1 MYLKSI
7 VVNGFK
13 SFAEKVNIDL
23 SNKVNVVVGPNG
35 SGKSNVVDA
44 ISWVLGTQSPGT
56 LRTNKM
62 EDVIFAGTEK
72 LAEKGFA
79 EVYLN
84 FVVDPEKFNGS
95 EEISIGR
102 KLFRDGASEYFMNGL
117 NCRLLDIQ
125 EFLSDL
131 GIGKQQHTII
141 SQGQIAEILNSKPED
156 HRVTIEEAAGILPF
170 KLKKD
175 KALRRIESGDKEIKR
190 AKDVLR
196 EINKQLKPLKIQ
208 AEQAQA
214 HETLSKSLLENKTN
228 INILKYKIFNEKE
241 VGISNELQT
250 TIEHLE
256 EVNKSTDEAKSLKTN
271 LTSELGQGVSVSSLF
286 KDYSNKLSTKSEQVK
301 SVAQIATERLDNL
314 ERESIREEKRLIE
327 LQNKVLTNTLTIN
340 DLSNKLIS
348 KKDNLTNLNQN
359 LEYLNA
365 QLNENNKNQ
374 SASLEVNEAILEKDL
389 DYLKGIISKLEV
401 NITDS
406 EHEYQKW
413 DKDKIVS
420 SELLDSHSSLISK
433 KIILKS
439 SFSKVRKNINSIFDR
454 ELEVTRNNLD
464 KIKLEYKNNVDILNS
479 KVEQQESISNN
490 SSYKDELKIQEV
502 SLRQKLKQLEDEITS
517 ISNQLV
523 SAAEQIKFLT
533 NENSDLQLT
542 IDEIHYAPD
551 HNYKTDL
558 ENIIDKST
566 TLISILNKS
575 SESMLLQ
582 ANVYE
587 QKHGNKNIKITEL
600 DNQIEN
606 LNKNYLS
613 LNEQKGNLSIKK
625 AEYSSEKAHYYST
638 LINMYGVET
647 EVIDSFITSQHSQNE
662 IENEIRTIEQKLE
675 NIGVVNYLAK
685 TDYEQ
690 LDTRQQEIS
699 NSIEDLTSSKK
710 ELLVHIKEIEDE
722 IEFRIDSSFNSISL
736 HFTEIFEQ
744 LFPGGKGS
752 LELTNKENLLET
764 GIEIN
769 VQPKGKKVK
778 KLSLLSGGERSLAAI
793 AFLFAIFKSFPS
805 PFYILDEVEAALD
818 DANLHRMIN
827 LLNYVKD
834 DAQFIIVTH
843 QQQTMHAGDI
853 LYGVT
858 MEPGSGSRI
867 FIKTKSE
874 FESLIANEVNKDE
887 WKWYKTSKT
896 CRRNC

>member
-1 MYLKSI
+1 M
-7 VVNGFK
+7 NGFK

-406 EHEYQKW
+406 EYEYQKW

-887 WKWYKTSKT
+887 
-896 CRRNC
+896 

>member
-214 HETLSKSLLENKTN
+214 HETLSGSLLENKTN

-241 VGISNELQT
+241 TGISNELKT
-250 TIEHLE
+250 TIEQLE

-359 LEYLNA
+359 LEYLNV

-389 DYLKGIISKLEV
+389 DYLKGIISKLEL

-406 EHEYQKW
+406 ENEFQKW
-413 DKDKIVS
+413 DKDKILS

-433 KIILKS
+433 KIILKG
-439 SFSKVRKNINSIFDR
+439 SFSKVRKNITSIFDR
-454 ELEVTRNNLD
+454 ELEVTKKNLE

-479 KVEQQESISNN
+479 KVEQQNSISNN

-551 HNYKTDL
+551 HNYKTEL

-575 SESMLLQ
+575 AESMLLQ

-600 DNQIEN
+600 DSQIEN

-647 EVIDSFITSQHSQNE
+647 EVIDSFIPSQHSQNE
-662 IENEIRTIEQKLE
+662 IEYEIRTIEQKLE

-690 LDTRQQEIS
+690 LDTRHQEIT

-722 IEFRIDSSFNSISL
+722 IEFRIDSSFNSISI

-887 WKWYKTSKT
+887 
-896 CRRNC
+896 

>member
-44 ISWVLGTQSPGT
+44 ISWVLGTQSPGA

-72 LAEKGFA
+72 LSEKGFA

-84 FVVDPEKFNGS
+84 FVVNPEKFNGS

-102 KLFRDGASEYFMNGL
+102 KLYRDGASEYFMNGL

-175 KALRRIESGDKEIKR
+175 KALRRIESGEKEIKR

-214 HETLSKSLLENKTN
+214 HESLNASLLE
-228 INILKYKIFNEKE
+228 
-241 VGISNELQT
+241 S
-250 TIEHLE
+250 
-256 EVNKSTDEAKSLKTN
+256 KTN
-271 LTSELGQGVSVSSLF
+271 LNLLKYTNFNAKENDSIYELTIISEKLDNISKSNNEAKTLKSNLTKELGQGVSVSSLF
-286 KDYSNKLSTKSEQVK
+286 KDHSNKLSTKSEKIK

-314 ERESIREEKRLIE
+314 NRETIREEKRLTD

-340 DLSNKLIS
+340 DLSNKLIL
-348 KKDNLTNLNQN
+348 KKNTLTNLNKS
-359 LEYLNA
+359 LEHLNK
-365 QLNENNKNQ
+365 QINENNKNQ

-389 DYLKGIISKLEV
+389 DYLKGIINKLETSLLTSEGDLNKWENDRNSTQEAV
-401 NITDS
+401 DS
-406 EHEYQKW
+406 FSK
-413 DKDKIVS
+413 
-420 SELLDSHSSLISK
+420 LISK
-433 KIILKS
+433 KILLKN
-439 SFSKVRKNINSIFDR
+439 SFSKVRKNINLIVNR
-454 ELEVTRNNLD
+454 ELDVTKENLNIL
-464 KIKLEYKNNVDILNS
+464 KSEYKSNVDILNS
-479 KVEQQESISNN
+479 KIEQQNIISNN
-490 SSYKDELKIQEV
+490 SSYKEELKNQEIILRKNLN
-502 SLRQKLKQLEDEITS
+502 SLEEEITS
-517 ISNQLV
+517 RSNQLV

-533 NENSDLQLT
+533 NENSELQIT
-542 IDEIHYAPD
+542 IDEIHYAPNND
-551 HNYKTDL
+551 YKSEL
-558 ENIIDKST
+558 ETIISKST
-566 TLISILNKS
+566 ALIKVLNQS
-575 SESMLLQ
+575 AQSMLLQ
-582 ANVYE
+582 ADVYE
-587 QKHGNKNIKITEL
+587 QKHGNKNSRIIQL
-600 DNQIEN
+600 DNEIEQFN
-606 LNKNYLS
+606 NSYLL
-613 LNEQKGNLSIKK
+613 LNEQKGNISIKN
-625 AEYSSEKAHYYST
+625 AEYSSEKAHYYSS
-638 LINMYGVET
+638 LKNMYGVESND
-647 EVIDSFITSQHSQNE
+647 IDSFNSDLYSQE
-662 IENEIRTIEQKLE
+662 ELENEIKIIEKKLE
-675 NIGVVNYLAK
+675 DIGVVNYLAK
-685 TDYEQ
+685 TDFDQ
-690 LDTRQQEIS
+690 LNTRHQDIS
-699 NSIEDLTSSKK
+699 VSIEDLTTSKK
-710 ELLVHIKEIEDE
+710 ELLTHIKEIEDE
-722 IEFRIDSSFNSISL
+722 IEFRIDSSFNSISV
-736 HFTEIFEQ
+736 HFGEIFEQ

-752 LELTNKENLLET
+752 LDLTNKENLLET

-827 LLNYVKD
+827 LLNYVRD

-843 QQQTMHAGDI
+843 QQQTMHAGDV

-874 FESLIANEVNKDE
+874 FENLISNEGKNNE
-887 WKWYKTSKT
+887 
-896 CRRNC
+896 

>member
-13 SFAEKVNIDL
+13 SFAERVNIDL

-44 ISWVLGTQSPGT
+44 ISWVLGTQSPGA

-72 LAEKGFA
+72 LSEKGFA

-84 FVVDPEKFNGS
+84 FVVDADKFNGS

-102 KLFRDGASEYFMNGL
+102 KLYRDGASEYFMNGL

-156 HRVTIEEAAGILPF
+156 HRITIEEAAGILPF

-214 HETLSKSLLENKTN
+214 HESLNVSLLEHKTN
-228 INILKYKIFNEKE
+228 LNMLKYTIFDIKEKD
-241 VGISNELQT
+241 ISIQLDEIT
-250 TIEHLE
+250 
-256 EVNKSTDEAKSLKTN
+256 NKLKNVVSATEAAKKLKSN
-271 LTSELGQGVSVSSLF
+271 LTSELGQGVSISSLF

-314 ERESIREEKRLIE
+314 ERESIREEQRLSD
-327 LQNKVLTNTLTIN
+327 LQNKVLANTLTIN
-340 DLSNKLIS
+340 DLSNKLITR
-348 KKDNLTNLNQN
+348 KDTLTDLNQN
-359 LEYLNA
+359 LESLNK
-365 QLNENNKNQ
+365 QINENNKNQ

-389 DYLKGIISKLEV
+389 DYLKDIVSKLEV
-401 NITDS
+401 NLSAS
-406 EHEYQKW
+406 EETFNKW
-413 DKDKIVS
+413 QQDKESTKS
-420 SELLDSHSSLISK
+420 LLEKHNSLISNK
-433 KIILKS
+433 FTLKS
-439 SFSKVRKNINSIFDR
+439 SFSKVRKNINSIIDR
-454 ELEVTRNNLD
+454 EVDTTKINLD
-464 KIKLEYKNNVDILNS
+464 VLKLEYNKKLDILNS
-479 KVEQQESISNN
+479 KIDQQNIISNN
-490 SSYKDELKIQEV
+490 TSYKEELKNQEV
-502 SLRQKLKQLEDEITS
+502 SLRAKLKSLEDDITS
-517 ISNQLV
+517 RSNQLV

-551 HNYKTDL
+551 TDYKNEL
-558 ENIIDKST
+558 ENIIAEST
-566 TLISILNKS
+566 KLIQILNTS
-575 SESMLLQ
+575 SESMLSQ
-582 ANVYE
+582 ADLYE
-587 QKHGNKNIKITEL
+587 QKHGNKNSKISEL
-600 DNQIEN
+600 DNEIES
-606 LNKNYLS
+606 LNKTYIS
-613 LNEQKGNLSIKK
+613 LNDEKSNLSIQK
-625 AEYSSEKAHYYST
+625 AEYSSEKAHHYST
-638 LINMYGVET
+638 LVNMYGIEMRQIQGFDP
-647 EVIDSFITSQHSQNE
+647 ELHNQNE
-662 IENEIRTIEQKLE
+662 MENDIRSIEEQIEK
-675 NIGVVNYLAK
+675 IGVVNYLAK

-690 LDTRQQEIS
+690 LDARHQEIS
-699 NSIEDLTSSKK
+699 ASIEDLTSSKK
-710 ELLVHIKEIEDE
+710 ELLLHIKEIEDE
-722 IEFRIDSSFNSISL
+722 IEFRIDSSFNSISV
-736 HFTEIFEQ
+736 HFAEIFEQ

-874 FESLIANEVNKDE
+874 FENLIANESNIDE
-887 WKWYKTSKT
+887 
-896 CRRNC
+896 

>member
-13 SFAEKVNIDL
+13 SFAERVNIDL

-44 ISWVLGTQSPGT
+44 ISWVLGTQSPGA

-72 LAEKGFA
+72 LSEKGFA

-84 FVVDPEKFNGS
+84 FVVDADKFNGS

-102 KLFRDGASEYFMNGL
+102 KLYRDGASEYFMNGL

-156 HRVTIEEAAGILPF
+156 HRITIEEAAGILPF

-214 HETLSKSLLENKTN
+214 HESLNVSLLQHKTN
-228 INILKYKIFNEKE
+228 LNMLKYTIFNNKEKDLSIQLNE
-241 VGISNELQT
+241 VT
-250 TIEHLE
+250 
-256 EVNKSTDEAKSLKTN
+256 NKLKNVVSATEDAKKLKTN
-271 LTSELGQGVSVSSLF
+271 LTSELGQGVSISSLF

-314 ERESIREEKRLIE
+314 ERESIREEKRLSD
-327 LQNKVLTNTLTIN
+327 LQNKVLANTLTIN
-340 DLSNKLIS
+340 DLSNKLITR
-348 KKDNLTNLNQN
+348 KNTLTDLNQN
-359 LEYLNA
+359 LESLNK
-365 QLNENNKNQ
+365 QINENNKNQ

-389 DYLKGIISKLEV
+389 DYLKDIVSKLED
-401 NITDS
+401 NLSAS
-406 EHEYQKW
+406 EETFNKW
-413 DKDKIVS
+413 QQDKESTKS
-420 SELLDSHSSLISK
+420 LLEKHNSLISNK
-433 KIILKS
+433 FTLKS
-439 SFSKVRKNINSIFDR
+439 SFSKVRKNINTIIDR
-454 ELEVTRNNLD
+454 EVDTTKDNLD
-464 KIKLEYKNNVDILNS
+464 VLKLEYNKKLDILNS
-479 KVEQQESISNN
+479 KIDQQNIISNN
-490 SSYKDELKIQEV
+490 TSYKEELKNQEV
-502 SLRQKLKQLEDEITS
+502 SLRAKLKSLEDEITS
-517 ISNQLV
+517 RSNQLV

-551 HNYKTDL
+551 TDYKNEL
-558 ENIIDKST
+558 ETIIDEST
-566 TLISILNKS
+566 KLIQILNTS
-575 SESMLLQ
+575 SESMLSQ
-582 ANVYE
+582 ADLYE
-587 QKHGNKNIKITEL
+587 QKHGNKNSKISEL
-600 DNQIEN
+600 DDEIES
-606 LNKNYLS
+606 LNKTYIS
-613 LNEQKGNLSIKK
+613 LNDEKSNLSINK
-625 AEYSSEKAHYYST
+625 AEYSSEKAHHYST
-638 LINMYGVET
+638 LINMYGLEMT
-647 EVIDSFITSQHSQNE
+647 QIESFEPELHNQNE
-662 IENEIRTIEQKLE
+662 MENEIRSIEEQIEK
-675 NIGVVNYLAK
+675 IGVVNYLAK

-690 LDTRQQEIS
+690 LDARHNEIS
-699 NSIEDLTSSKK
+699 VSIEDLTSSKK
-710 ELLVHIKEIEDE
+710 ELLLHIKEIEDE
-722 IEFRIDSSFNSISL
+722 IEFRIDSSFNSISV
-736 HFTEIFEQ
+736 HFAEIFEQ

-874 FESLIANEVNKDE
+874 FENLIANESNRDE
-887 WKWYKTSKT
+887 
-896 CRRNC
+896 

>member
-241 VGISNELQT
+241 AGISNELQT

-286 KDYSNKLSTKSEQVK
+286 K
-301 SVAQIATERLDNL
+301 
-314 ERESIREEKRLIE
+314 
-327 LQNKVLTNTLTIN
+327 
-340 DLSNKLIS
+340 
-348 KKDNLTNLNQN
+348 
-359 LEYLNA
+359 
-365 QLNENNKNQ
+365 
-374 SASLEVNEAILEKDL
+374 
-389 DYLKGIISKLEV
+389 
-401 NITDS
+401 
-406 EHEYQKW
+406 
-413 DKDKIVS
+413 
-420 SELLDSHSSLISK
+420 
-433 KIILKS
+433 
-439 SFSKVRKNINSIFDR
+439 
-454 ELEVTRNNLD
+454 
-464 KIKLEYKNNVDILNS
+464 
-479 KVEQQESISNN
+479 
-490 SSYKDELKIQEV
+490 
-502 SLRQKLKQLEDEITS
+502 
-517 ISNQLV
+517 
-523 SAAEQIKFLT
+523 
-533 NENSDLQLT
+533 
-542 IDEIHYAPD
+542 
-551 HNYKTDL
+551 
-558 ENIIDKST
+558 
-566 TLISILNKS
+566 
-575 SESMLLQ
+575 
-582 ANVYE
+582 
-587 QKHGNKNIKITEL
+587 
-600 DNQIEN
+600 
-606 LNKNYLS
+606 
-613 LNEQKGNLSIKK
+613 
-625 AEYSSEKAHYYST
+625 
-638 LINMYGVET
+638 
-647 EVIDSFITSQHSQNE
+647 
-662 IENEIRTIEQKLE
+662 
-675 NIGVVNYLAK
+675 
-685 TDYEQ
+685 
-690 LDTRQQEIS
+690 
-699 NSIEDLTSSKK
+699 
-710 ELLVHIKEIEDE
+710 
-722 IEFRIDSSFNSISL
+722 
-736 HFTEIFEQ
+736 
-744 LFPGGKGS
+744 
-752 LELTNKENLLET
+752 
-764 GIEIN
+764 
-769 VQPKGKKVK
+769 
-778 KLSLLSGGERSLAAI
+778 
-793 AFLFAIFKSFPS
+793 
-805 PFYILDEVEAALD
+805 
-818 DANLHRMIN
+818 
-827 LLNYVKD
+827 
-834 DAQFIIVTH
+834 
-843 QQQTMHAGDI
+843 
-853 LYGVT
+853 
-858 MEPGSGSRI
+858 
-867 FIKTKSE
+867 
-874 FESLIANEVNKDE
+874 
-887 WKWYKTSKT
+887 
-896 CRRNC
+896 

>member
-1 MYLKSI
+1 
-7 VVNGFK
+7 
-13 SFAEKVNIDL
+13 

-228 INILKYKIFNEKE
+228 INILKYKIFKEKE
-241 VGISNELQT
+241 TGISSELQT
-250 TIEHLE
+250 TIKDLE

-314 ERESIREEKRLIE
+314 ERESIRQEKRLSD

-359 LEYLNA
+359 LEYLNV

-389 DYLKGIISKLEV
+389 DYLKRIISKLEV
-401 NITDS
+401 NITDR
-406 EHEYQKW
+406 ENEYQKW

-439 SFSKVRKNINSIFDR
+439 SFSKVRKNISSIFDR

-490 SSYKDELKIQEV
+490 SSYKDELKNQEV
-502 SLRQKLKQLEDEITS
+502 SLRQNLKQLEDEITS

-523 SAAEQIKFLT
+523 SAAEKIKFLT

-551 HNYKTDL
+551 HNYKTEL

-582 ANVYE
+582 ANDYE

-606 LNKNYLS
+606 LNKKYLS

-647 EVIDSFITSQHSQNE
+647 EVIDSFISSQYSQNE

-690 LDTRQQEIS
+690 LDTRHQEIS

-887 WKWYKTSKT
+887 
-896 CRRNC
+896 

>member
-1 MYLKSI
+1 
-7 VVNGFK
+7 VNGFK

-406 EHEYQKW
+406 EYEYQKW

-542 IDEIHYAPD
+542 IDEIHYAPN

-887 WKWYKTSKT
+887 
-896 CRRNC
+896 

>member
-13 SFAEKVNIDL
+13 SFAERVNIDL

-44 ISWVLGTQSPGT
+44 ISWVLGTQSPGA

-72 LAEKGFA
+72 LSEKGFA

-84 FVVDPEKFNGS
+84 FVVDADKFNGS

-102 KLFRDGASEYFMNGL
+102 KLYRDGASEYFMNGL

-156 HRVTIEEAAGILPF
+156 HRITIEEAAGILPF

-214 HETLSKSLLENKTN
+214 HESLNVSLLEHKTN
-228 INILKYKIFNEKE
+228 LNMLKYTIFDNKEKD
-241 VGISNELQT
+241 ISIQLDEIT
-250 TIEHLE
+250 
-256 EVNKSTDEAKSLKTN
+256 NKLKNVVSATEAAKKLKSN
-271 LTSELGQGVSVSSLF
+271 LTSELGQGVSISSLF

-314 ERESIREEKRLIE
+314 ERESIREEQRLSD
-327 LQNKVLTNTLTIN
+327 LQNKVLANTLTIN
-340 DLSNKLIS
+340 DLSNKLITR
-348 KKDNLTNLNQN
+348 KDTLTDLNQN
-359 LEYLNA
+359 LESLNK
-365 QLNENNKNQ
+365 QINENNKNQ

-389 DYLKGIISKLEV
+389 DYLKDIVSKLEV
-401 NITDS
+401 NLSAS
-406 EHEYQKW
+406 EETFNKW
-413 DKDKIVS
+413 QQDKESTKS
-420 SELLDSHSSLISK
+420 LLEKHNSLISNK
-433 KIILKS
+433 FTLKS
-439 SFSKVRKNINSIFDR
+439 SFSKVRKNINSIIDR
-454 ELEVTRNNLD
+454 EVDTTKINLD
-464 KIKLEYKNNVDILNS
+464 VLKLEYNKKLDILNS
-479 KVEQQESISNN
+479 KIDQQNIISNN
-490 SSYKDELKIQEV
+490 TSYKEELKNQEV
-502 SLRQKLKQLEDEITS
+502 SLRAKLKSLEDDITS
-517 ISNQLV
+517 RSNQLV

-551 HNYKTDL
+551 TDYKNEL
-558 ENIIDKST
+558 ENIIAEST
-566 TLISILNKS
+566 KLIQILNTS
-575 SESMLLQ
+575 SESMLSQ
-582 ANVYE
+582 ADLYE
-587 QKHGNKNIKITEL
+587 QKHGNKNSKISEL
-600 DNQIEN
+600 DDEIES
-606 LNKNYLS
+606 LNKTYIS
-613 LNEQKGNLSIKK
+613 LNDEKSNLSIQK
-625 AEYSSEKAHYYST
+625 AEYSSEKAHHYST
-638 LINMYGVET
+638 LVNMYGIEMRQIQGFDP
-647 EVIDSFITSQHSQNE
+647 ELHNQNE
-662 IENEIRTIEQKLE
+662 MENDIRSIEEQIEK
-675 NIGVVNYLAK
+675 IGVVNYLAK

-690 LDTRQQEIS
+690 LDARHQEIS
-699 NSIEDLTSSKK
+699 ASIEDLTSSKK
-710 ELLVHIKEIEDE
+710 ELLLHIKEIEDE
-722 IEFRIDSSFNSISL
+722 IEFRIDSSFNSISV
-736 HFTEIFEQ
+736 HFGEIFEQ

-874 FESLIANEVNKDE
+874 FENLIANESNIDE
-887 WKWYKTSKT
+887 
-896 CRRNC
+896 

>member
-13 SFAEKVNIDL
+13 SFAERVNIDL

-44 ISWVLGTQSPGT
+44 ISWVLGTQSPGA

-72 LAEKGFA
+72 LSEKGFA

-84 FVVDPEKFNGS
+84 FVVDADKFNGS

-102 KLFRDGASEYFMNGL
+102 KLYRDGASEYFMNGL

-156 HRVTIEEAAGILPF
+156 HRITIEEAAGILPF

-214 HETLSKSLLENKTN
+214 HESLNVSLLEHKTN
-228 INILKYKIFNEKE
+228 LNMLKYTIFNNKEKDLSIQLNE
-241 VGISNELQT
+241 VT
-250 TIEHLE
+250 
-256 EVNKSTDEAKSLKTN
+256 NKLKNVVSATEDAKKLKTN
-271 LTSELGQGVSVSSLF
+271 LTSELGQGVSISSLF

-314 ERESIREEKRLIE
+314 ERESIREEKRLSD
-327 LQNKVLTNTLTIN
+327 LQNKVLANTLTIN
-340 DLSNKLIS
+340 DLSNKLITR
-348 KKDNLTNLNQN
+348 KNTLTELNQN
-359 LEYLNA
+359 LESLNK
-365 QLNENNKNQ
+365 QINENNKNQ

-389 DYLKGIISKLEV
+389 DYLKDIVSKLEV
-401 NITDS
+401 NLSAS
-406 EHEYQKW
+406 EETFNKW
-413 DKDKIVS
+413 QQDKESTKS
-420 SELLDSHSSLISK
+420 LLEKHNSLISNK
-433 KIILKS
+433 FTLKS
-439 SFSKVRKNINSIFDR
+439 SFSKVRKNINSIIDR
-454 ELEVTRNNLD
+454 EVDTTKINLD
-464 KIKLEYKNNVDILNS
+464 VLKLEYNKKLDILNS
-479 KVEQQESISNN
+479 KIDQQNIISNN
-490 SSYKDELKIQEV
+490 TSYKEELKNQEV
-502 SLRQKLKQLEDEITS
+502 SLRAKLKSLEDDITS
-517 ISNQLV
+517 RSNQLV

-551 HNYKTDL
+551 TDYKNEL
-558 ENIIDKST
+558 ENIIAEST
-566 TLISILNKS
+566 KLIQILNTS
-575 SESMLLQ
+575 SESMLSQ
-582 ANVYE
+582 ADLYE
-587 QKHGNKNIKITEL
+587 QKHGNKNSKISEL
-600 DNQIEN
+600 DDEIES
-606 LNKNYLS
+606 LNKTYIS
-613 LNEQKGNLSIKK
+613 LNDEKSNLSIQK
-625 AEYSSEKAHYYST
+625 AEYSSEKAHHYST
-638 LINMYGVET
+638 LVNMYGIEMRQIQGFDP
-647 EVIDSFITSQHSQNE
+647 ELHNQNE
-662 IENEIRTIEQKLE
+662 MENDIRSIEEQIEK
-675 NIGVVNYLAK
+675 IGVVNYLAK

-690 LDTRQQEIS
+690 LDARHQEIS
-699 NSIEDLTSSKK
+699 ASIEDLTSSKK
-710 ELLVHIKEIEDE
+710 ELLLHIKEIEDE
-722 IEFRIDSSFNSISL
+722 IEFRIDSSFNSISV
-736 HFTEIFEQ
+736 HFAEIFEQ

-874 FESLIANEVNKDE
+874 FENLIANESNIDE
-887 WKWYKTSKT
+887 
-896 CRRNC
+896 

>member
-406 EHEYQKW
+406 ENEFQKW
-413 DKDKIVS
+413 DKDKILS

-887 WKWYKTSKT
+887 
-896 CRRNC
+896 

>member
-13 SFAEKVNIDL
+13 SFAEKVNIEL

-228 INILKYKIFNEKE
+228 INILKYKIFKEKE
-241 VGISNELQT
+241 TGISSELQT
-250 TIEHLE
+250 TIKDLE

-314 ERESIREEKRLIE
+314 ERESIRQEKRLSD

-359 LEYLNA
+359 LEYLNV

-389 DYLKGIISKLEV
+389 DYLKRIISKLEV
-401 NITDS
+401 NITDR
-406 EHEYQKW
+406 ENEYQKW

-439 SFSKVRKNINSIFDR
+439 SFSKVRKNITSIFDR

-464 KIKLEYKNNVDILNS
+464 KIKLEYKNNVHILNS

-490 SSYKDELKIQEV
+490 SSYKDELKNQEV
-502 SLRQKLKQLEDEITS
+502 SLRQNLKQLEDEITS

-551 HNYKTDL
+551 NNYKTEL

-606 LNKNYLS
+606 LNKKYLS

-647 EVIDSFITSQHSQNE
+647 EVIDSFISSQYSQNE
-662 IENEIRTIEQKLE
+662 VENEIRTIEQKLE

-690 LDTRQQEIS
+690 LDTRHQEIS

-887 WKWYKTSKT
+887 
-896 CRRNC
+896 

>member
-13 SFAEKVNIDL
+13 SFAERVNIDL

-44 ISWVLGTQSPGT
+44 ISWVLGTQSPGA

-72 LAEKGFA
+72 LSEKGFA

-84 FVVDPEKFNGS
+84 FVVDADKFNGS

-102 KLFRDGASEYFMNGL
+102 KLYRDGASEYFMNGL

-156 HRVTIEEAAGILPF
+156 HRITIEEAAGILPF

-208 AEQAQA
+208 AEQAQE
-214 HETLSKSLLENKTN
+214 HESLNVSLLEHKTN
-228 INILKYKIFNEKE
+228 LNMLKYTIFDNKEKD
-241 VGISNELQT
+241 ISIQLDEIT
-250 TIEHLE
+250 
-256 EVNKSTDEAKSLKTN
+256 NKLKNVVSATEAAKKLKSN
-271 LTSELGQGVSVSSLF
+271 LTSELGQGVSISSLF

-314 ERESIREEKRLIE
+314 ERESIREEQRLSD
-327 LQNKVLTNTLTIN
+327 LQNKVLANTLTIN
-340 DLSNKLIS
+340 DLSNKLITR
-348 KKDNLTNLNQN
+348 KDTLTDLNQN
-359 LEYLNA
+359 LESLNK
-365 QLNENNKNQ
+365 QINENNKNQ

-389 DYLKGIISKLEV
+389 DYLKDIVSKLEV
-401 NITDS
+401 NLSAS
-406 EHEYQKW
+406 EETFNKW
-413 DKDKIVS
+413 QQDKESTKS
-420 SELLDSHSSLISK
+420 LLEKHNSLISNK
-433 KIILKS
+433 FTLKS
-439 SFSKVRKNINSIFDR
+439 SFSKVRKNINSIIDR
-454 ELEVTRNNLD
+454 EVDTTKINLD
-464 KIKLEYKNNVDILNS
+464 VLKLEYNKKLDILNS
-479 KVEQQESISNN
+479 KIDQQNIISNN
-490 SSYKDELKIQEV
+490 TSYKEELKNQEV
-502 SLRQKLKQLEDEITS
+502 SLRAKLKSLEDDITS
-517 ISNQLV
+517 RSNQLV

-533 NENSDLQLT
+533 NENSDLQIT

-551 HNYKTDL
+551 TDYKNEL
-558 ENIIDKST
+558 ENIIAEST
-566 TLISILNKS
+566 KLIQILNTS
-575 SESMLLQ
+575 SESMLSQ
-582 ANVYE
+582 ADLYE
-587 QKHGNKNIKITEL
+587 QKHGNKNSKISEL
-600 DNQIEN
+600 DDEIES
-606 LNKNYLS
+606 LNKTYIS
-613 LNEQKGNLSIKK
+613 LNDEKSNLSIQK
-625 AEYSSEKAHYYST
+625 AEYSSEKAHHYST
-638 LINMYGVET
+638 LVNMYGIEMRQIQGFDP
-647 EVIDSFITSQHSQNE
+647 ELHNQNE
-662 IENEIRTIEQKLE
+662 MENDIRSIEEQIEK
-675 NIGVVNYLAK
+675 IGVVNYLAK

-690 LDTRQQEIS
+690 LDARHQEIS
-699 NSIEDLTSSKK
+699 ASIEDLTSSKK
-710 ELLVHIKEIEDE
+710 ELLLHIKEIEDE
-722 IEFRIDSSFNSISL
+722 IEFRIDSSFNSISV
-736 HFTEIFEQ
+736 HFAEIFEQ

-874 FESLIANEVNKDE
+874 FENLIANESNIDE
-887 WKWYKTSKT
+887 
-896 CRRNC
+896 

>member
-690 LDTRQQEIS
+690 LDTRHQEIT

-887 WKWYKTSKT
+887 
-896 CRRNC
+896 

>member
-44 ISWVLGTQSPGT
+44 ISWVLGTQSPGA

-72 LAEKGFA
+72 LSEKGFA

-102 KLFRDGASEYFMNGL
+102 KLYRDGASEYFMNGL

-175 KALRRIESGDKEIKR
+175 KALRRIESGEKEIKR

-208 AEQAQA
+208 AEQAQE
-214 HETLSKSLLENKTN
+214 HESLNASLLE
-228 INILKYKIFNEKE
+228 
-241 VGISNELQT
+241 S
-250 TIEHLE
+250 
-256 EVNKSTDEAKSLKTN
+256 KTN
-271 LTSELGQGVSVSSLF
+271 LNLLKYENFNTKENESINKLTTISEKLDDISKSSNEAKALKSNLTKELGQGVSVSSLF
-286 KDYSNKLSTKSEQVK
+286 KDHSNKLTTKSEQIK

-314 ERESIREEKRLIE
+314 NRETIREEKRLTD
-327 LQNKVLTNTLTIN
+327 LQNKVLSNTLTIN
-340 DLSNKLIS
+340 DLSNKLIL
-348 KKDNLTNLNQN
+348 KKNTLTDLNKR
-359 LEYLNA
+359 LDHLNK
-365 QLNENNKNQ
+365 QINENNKNQ

-389 DYLKGIISKLEV
+389 DYLKGIVNKLET
-401 NITDS
+401 NLLTSEGDLNKWENDRNSTQESMDS
-406 EHEYQKW
+406 FSK
-413 DKDKIVS
+413 
-420 SELLDSHSSLISK
+420 LISK
-433 KIILKS
+433 KILLKN
-439 SFSKVRKNINSIFDR
+439 SFSKVRKNINLIVNR
-454 ELEVTRNNLD
+454 EVDVTKENLD
-464 KIKLEYKNNVDILNS
+464 ILKAEYKSNVDILNS
-479 KVEQQESISNN
+479 KIEQQNIISNN
-490 SSYKDELKIQEV
+490 SSYKEELKNQEIILRKNLN
-502 SLRQKLKQLEDEITS
+502 SLEEEITS
-517 ISNQLV
+517 RSNQLV

-533 NENSDLQLT
+533 NENSELQIT
-542 IDEIHYAPD
+542 IDDIHYAPNND
-551 HNYKTDL
+551 YKSEL
-558 ENIIDKST
+558 ESIISKST
-566 TLISILNKS
+566 SLIKVLNKS
-575 SESMLLQ
+575 AHSMLLQ
-582 ANVYE
+582 ADVYE
-587 QKHGNKNIKITEL
+587 QKHGNKNSRIIEL
-600 DNQIEN
+600 DNEIEKY
-606 LNKNYLS
+606 NKSYLL
-613 LNEQKGNLSIKK
+613 LNEEKGNISIKN
-625 AEYSSEKAHYYST
+625 AEYSSEKAHYYSS
-638 LINMYGVET
+638 LKNIYGVENND
-647 EVIDSFITSQHSQNE
+647 IDSFNSDLYSQDE
-662 IENEIRTIEQKLE
+662 LENEIKIIENKLE

-685 TDYEQ
+685 TDFEQ
-690 LDTRQQEIS
+690 LNTRHQDIS
-699 NSIEDLTSSKK
+699 VSIEDLTTSKK
-710 ELLVHIKEIEDE
+710 ELLTHIKEIEDE
-722 IEFRIDSSFNSISL
+722 IEFRIDSSFNSISV
-736 HFTEIFEQ
+736 HFGEIFEQ

-827 LLNYVKD
+827 LLNYVRD

-843 QQQTMHAGDI
+843 QQQTMHAGDV

-874 FESLIANEVNKDE
+874 FENLISNEGKKNE
-887 WKWYKTSKT
+887 
-896 CRRNC
+896 

>member
-156 HRVTIEEAAGILPF
+156 HRITIEEAAGILPF

-406 EHEYQKW
+406 EYEYQKW

-887 WKWYKTSKT
+887 
-896 CRRNC
+896 

>member
-314 ERESIREEKRLIE
+314 ERESIREEKRLTE

-406 EHEYQKW
+406 ENEYQKW

-558 ENIIDKST
+558 EHIIDKST

-887 WKWYKTSKT
+887 
-896 CRRNC
+896 

>member
-314 ERESIREEKRLIE
+314 ERESIREEKRLTE

-406 EHEYQKW
+406 EYEYQKW

-502 SLRQKLKQLEDEITS
+502 SLRQKLKHLEDEITS

-887 WKWYKTSKT
+887 
-896 CRRNC
+896 

>member
-13 SFAEKVNIDL
+13 SFAERVNIDL

-44 ISWVLGTQSPGT
+44 ISWVLGTQSPGA

-72 LAEKGFA
+72 LSEKGFA

-84 FVVDPEKFNGS
+84 FVVDADKFNGS

-102 KLFRDGASEYFMNGL
+102 KLYRDGASEYFMNGL

-156 HRVTIEEAAGILPF
+156 HRITIEEAAGILPF

-214 HETLSKSLLENKTN
+214 HESLNVSLLEHKTN
-228 INILKYKIFNEKE
+228 LNMLKYTIFDNKEKD
-241 VGISNELQT
+241 ISIQLDEIT
-250 TIEHLE
+250 
-256 EVNKSTDEAKSLKTN
+256 NKLKNVVSATEAAKKLKSN
-271 LTSELGQGVSVSSLF
+271 LTSELGQGVSISSLF

-314 ERESIREEKRLIE
+314 ERESIREEQRLSD
-327 LQNKVLTNTLTIN
+327 LQNKVLANTLTIN
-340 DLSNKLIS
+340 DLSNKLITR
-348 KKDNLTNLNQN
+348 KDTLTDLNQN
-359 LEYLNA
+359 LESLNK
-365 QLNENNKNQ
+365 QINENNKNQ

-389 DYLKGIISKLEV
+389 DYLKDIVSKLDV
-401 NITDS
+401 NLSAS
-406 EHEYQKW
+406 EETFNKW
-413 DKDKIVS
+413 QQDKESTKS
-420 SELLDSHSSLISK
+420 LLEKHNSLISNK
-433 KIILKS
+433 FTLKS
-439 SFSKVRKNINSIFDR
+439 SFSKVRKNINSIIDR
-454 ELEVTRNNLD
+454 EVDTTNDNLD
-464 KIKLEYKNNVDILNS
+464 VLKLEYNKKLDILNS
-479 KVEQQESISNN
+479 KIDQQNIISNN
-490 SSYKDELKIQEV
+490 TSYKEELKNQEV
-502 SLRQKLKQLEDEITS
+502 SLRAKLKSLEDDITS
-517 ISNQLV
+517 RSNQFV

-542 IDEIHYAPD
+542 IDEIHYAPNTD
-551 HNYKTDL
+551 YKNEL
-558 ENIIDKST
+558 ENIIAEST
-566 TLISILNKS
+566 KLIQILNTS
-575 SESMLLQ
+575 SESMLSQ
-582 ANVYE
+582 ADLYE
-587 QKHGNKNIKITEL
+587 QKHGNKNSKISEL
-600 DNQIEN
+600 DDEIES
-606 LNKNYLS
+606 LNKTYIS
-613 LNEQKGNLSIKK
+613 LNDEKSNLSIQK
-625 AEYSSEKAHYYST
+625 AEYSSEKAHHYST
-638 LINMYGVET
+638 LVNMYGIEMRQIQGFDP
-647 EVIDSFITSQHSQNE
+647 ELHNQNE
-662 IENEIRTIEQKLE
+662 MENDIRSIEEQIEK
-675 NIGVVNYLAK
+675 IGVVNYLAK

-690 LDTRQQEIS
+690 LDARHQEIS
-699 NSIEDLTSSKK
+699 ASIEDLTSSKK
-710 ELLVHIKEIEDE
+710 ELLLHIKEIEDE
-722 IEFRIDSSFNSISL
+722 IEFRIDSSFNSISV
-736 HFTEIFEQ
+736 HFAEIFEQ

-874 FESLIANEVNKDE
+874 FENLIANESNIDE
-887 WKWYKTSKT
+887 
-896 CRRNC
+896 

>member
-13 SFAEKVNIDL
+13 SFAEKVNIEL

-228 INILKYKIFNEKE
+228 INILKYKIFKEKE
-241 VGISNELQT
+241 TGISSELQT
-250 TIEHLE
+250 TIKDLE

-314 ERESIREEKRLIE
+314 ERESIRQEKRLSD

-359 LEYLNA
+359 LEYLNV

-389 DYLKGIISKLEV
+389 DYLKRIISKLEV
-401 NITDS
+401 NITDR
-406 EHEYQKW
+406 ENEYQKW

-439 SFSKVRKNINSIFDR
+439 SFSKVRKNISSIFDR

-502 SLRQKLKQLEDEITS
+502 SLRQNLKQLEDEITS

-551 HNYKTDL
+551 HNYKTEL

-600 DNQIEN
+600 DTQIEN

-647 EVIDSFITSQHSQNE
+647 EVIDSFISSQYSQNE

-690 LDTRQQEIS
+690 LDTRHQEIS

-887 WKWYKTSKT
+887 
-896 CRRNC
+896 

>member
-13 SFAEKVNIDL
+13 SFAERVNIDL

-44 ISWVLGTQSPGT
+44 ISWVLGTQSPGA

-72 LAEKGFA
+72 LSEKGFA

-84 FVVDPEKFNGS
+84 FVVDADKFNGS

-102 KLFRDGASEYFMNGL
+102 KLYRDGASEYFMNGL

-156 HRVTIEEAAGILPF
+156 HRITIEEAAGILPF

-214 HETLSKSLLENKTN
+214 HESLNVSLLQHKTN
-228 INILKYKIFNEKE
+228 LNMLKYTIFDNKEKDISIQLDE
-241 VGISNELQT
+241 VT
-250 TIEHLE
+250 
-256 EVNKSTDEAKSLKTN
+256 NKLKNVVSATEDAKKLKSN
-271 LTSELGQGVSVSSLF
+271 LTSELGQGVSISSLF

-314 ERESIREEKRLIE
+314 ERESIREEKRLSD
-327 LQNKVLTNTLTIN
+327 LQNKVLANTLTIN
-340 DLSNKLIS
+340 DLSNKLITR
-348 KKDNLTNLNQN
+348 KNILTELNQN
-359 LEYLNA
+359 LESLNK
-365 QLNENNKNQ
+365 QINENNKSQ

-389 DYLKGIISKLEV
+389 DYLKDIVSKLED
-401 NITDS
+401 NLSAS
-406 EHEYQKW
+406 EETFNKW
-413 DKDKIVS
+413 QQDKESTKS
-420 SELLDSHSSLISK
+420 LLEKHNSLISNKFTLK
-433 KIILKS
+433 K
-439 SFSKVRKNINSIFDR
+439 SFSKVRKNINSIIDR
-454 ELEVTRNNLD
+454 EVDTTKDNLD
-464 KIKLEYKNNVDILNS
+464 VLKLEYNKKLDILNS
-479 KVEQQESISNN
+479 KIDQQNIISNN
-490 SSYKDELKIQEV
+490 TSYKEELKNQEI
-502 SLRQKLKQLEDEITS
+502 SLRAKLKSLEDEITS
-517 ISNQLV
+517 RSNQLV

-551 HNYKTDL
+551 TDYRNEL
-558 ENIIDKST
+558 ENIIAEST
-566 TLISILNKS
+566 KLIQILNTS
-575 SESMLLQ
+575 SESMLSQ
-582 ANVYE
+582 ADLYE
-587 QKHGNKNIKITEL
+587 QKHGNKNSKISEL
-600 DNQIEN
+600 DDEIES
-606 LNKNYLS
+606 LNKTYIS
-613 LNEQKGNLSIKK
+613 LNDEKSNLSIHK
-625 AEYSSEKAHYYST
+625 AEYSSEKAHHYST
-638 LINMYGVET
+638 LVNMYGLEMT
-647 EVIDSFITSQHSQNE
+647 QIESFEPELHNQNE
-662 IENEIRTIEQKLE
+662 IENEIRSIEEQIEK
-675 NIGVVNYLAK
+675 IGVVNYLAK

-690 LDTRQQEIS
+690 LDARHQEIS
-699 NSIEDLTSSKK
+699 ASIEDLTSSKK
-710 ELLVHIKEIEDE
+710 ELLLHIKEIEDE
-722 IEFRIDSSFNSISL
+722 IEFRIDSSFNSISV
-736 HFTEIFEQ
+736 HFAEIFEQ

-752 LELTNKENLLET
+752 LELTNNENLLET

-874 FESLIANEVNKDE
+874 FENLIANESSSDE
-887 WKWYKTSKT
+887 
-896 CRRNC
+896 

>member
-13 SFAEKVNIDL
+13 SFAEKVNINL

-406 EHEYQKW
+406 EYEYQKW

-722 IEFRIDSSFNSISL
+722 IEFRIDSSFNSISI

-887 WKWYKTSKT
+887 
-896 CRRNC
+896 

>member
-13 SFAEKVNIDL
+13 SFAERVNIDL

-44 ISWVLGTQSPGT
+44 ISWVLGTQSPGA

-72 LAEKGFA
+72 LSEKGFA

-84 FVVDPEKFNGS
+84 FVVDADKFNGS

-102 KLFRDGASEYFMNGL
+102 KLYRDGASEYFMNGL

-156 HRVTIEEAAGILPF
+156 HRITIEEAAGILPF

-214 HETLSKSLLENKTN
+214 HESLNVSLLEHKTN
-228 INILKYKIFNEKE
+228 LNMLKYTIFDNKEKD
-241 VGISNELQT
+241 ISIQLDEIT
-250 TIEHLE
+250 
-256 EVNKSTDEAKSLKTN
+256 NKLKNVVSATEAAKKLKSN
-271 LTSELGQGVSVSSLF
+271 LTSELGQGVSISSLF

-314 ERESIREEKRLIE
+314 ERESIREEQRLSD
-327 LQNKVLTNTLTIN
+327 LQNKVLANTLTIN
-340 DLSNKLIS
+340 DLSNKLITR
-348 KKDNLTNLNQN
+348 KDTLTDLNQN
-359 LEYLNA
+359 LESLNK
-365 QLNENNKNQ
+365 QINENNKNQ

-389 DYLKGIISKLEV
+389 DYLKDIVSNLEV
-401 NITDS
+401 NLSAS
-406 EHEYQKW
+406 EETFNKW
-413 DKDKIVS
+413 QQDKESTKS
-420 SELLDSHSSLISK
+420 LLEKHNSLISNK
-433 KIILKS
+433 FTLKS
-439 SFSKVRKNINSIFDR
+439 SFSKVRKNINSIIDR
-454 ELEVTRNNLD
+454 EVDTTKINLD
-464 KIKLEYKNNVDILNS
+464 VLKLEYNKKLDILNS
-479 KVEQQESISNN
+479 KIDQQNIISNN
-490 SSYKDELKIQEV
+490 TSYKEELKNQEV
-502 SLRQKLKQLEDEITS
+502 SLRAKLKSLEDDITS
-517 ISNQLV
+517 RSNQLV

-551 HNYKTDL
+551 TDYKNEL
-558 ENIIDKST
+558 ENIIAEST
-566 TLISILNKS
+566 KLIQILNTS
-575 SESMLLQ
+575 SESMLSQ
-582 ANVYE
+582 ADLYE
-587 QKHGNKNIKITEL
+587 QKHGNKNSKISEL
-600 DNQIEN
+600 DNEIES
-606 LNKNYLS
+606 LNKTYIS
-613 LNEQKGNLSIKK
+613 LNDEKSNLSIQK
-625 AEYSSEKAHYYST
+625 AEYSSEKAHHYST
-638 LINMYGVET
+638 LVNMYGIEMRQIQGFDP
-647 EVIDSFITSQHSQNE
+647 ELHNQNE
-662 IENEIRTIEQKLE
+662 MENDIRSIEEQIEK
-675 NIGVVNYLAK
+675 IGVVNYLAK

-690 LDTRQQEIS
+690 LDARHQEIS
-699 NSIEDLTSSKK
+699 ASIEDLTSSKK
-710 ELLVHIKEIEDE
+710 ELLLHIKEIEDE
-722 IEFRIDSSFNSISL
+722 IEFRIDSSFNSISV
-736 HFTEIFEQ
+736 HFAEIFEQ

-874 FESLIANEVNKDE
+874 FENLIANESNIDE
-887 WKWYKTSKT
+887 
-896 CRRNC
+896 

>member
-13 SFAEKVNIDL
+13 SFAERVNIDL

-44 ISWVLGTQSPGT
+44 ISWVLGTQSPGA

-72 LAEKGFA
+72 LSEKGFA

-84 FVVDPEKFNGS
+84 FVVDADKFNGS

-102 KLFRDGASEYFMNGL
+102 KLYRDGASEYFMNGL

-156 HRVTIEEAAGILPF
+156 HRITIEEAAGILPF

-214 HETLSKSLLENKTN
+214 HESLNVSLLEHKTN
-228 INILKYKIFNEKE
+228 LNMLKYTIFDIKEKD
-241 VGISNELQT
+241 ISIQLDEIT
-250 TIEHLE
+250 
-256 EVNKSTDEAKSLKTN
+256 NKLKNVVSATEAAKKLKSN
-271 LTSELGQGVSVSSLF
+271 LTSELGQGVSISSLF

-314 ERESIREEKRLIE
+314 ERESIREEQRLSD
-327 LQNKVLTNTLTIN
+327 LQNKVLANTLTIN
-340 DLSNKLIS
+340 DLSNKLITR
-348 KKDNLTNLNQN
+348 KDTLTDLNQN
-359 LEYLNA
+359 LESLNK
-365 QLNENNKNQ
+365 QINENNKNQ

-389 DYLKGIISKLEV
+389 DYLKDIVSKLEV
-401 NITDS
+401 NLSAS
-406 EHEYQKW
+406 EETFNKW
-413 DKDKIVS
+413 QQDKESTKS
-420 SELLDSHSSLISK
+420 LLEKHNSLISNK
-433 KIILKS
+433 FTLKS
-439 SFSKVRKNINSIFDR
+439 SFSKVRKNINSIIDR
-454 ELEVTRNNLD
+454 EVDTTKINLD
-464 KIKLEYKNNVDILNS
+464 VLKLDYNKKLDILNS
-479 KVEQQESISNN
+479 KIDQQNIISNN
-490 SSYKDELKIQEV
+490 TSYKEELKNQEV
-502 SLRQKLKQLEDEITS
+502 SLRAKLKSLEDDITS
-517 ISNQLV
+517 RSNQLV

-551 HNYKTDL
+551 TDYKNEL
-558 ENIIDKST
+558 ENIIAEST
-566 TLISILNKS
+566 KLIQILNTS
-575 SESMLLQ
+575 SESMLSQ
-582 ANVYE
+582 ADLYE
-587 QKHGNKNIKITEL
+587 QKHGNKNSKISEL
-600 DNQIEN
+600 DNEIES
-606 LNKNYLS
+606 LNKTYIS
-613 LNEQKGNLSIKK
+613 LNDEKSNLSIQK
-625 AEYSSEKAHYYST
+625 AEYSSEKAHHYST
-638 LINMYGVET
+638 LVNMYGIEMRQIQGFDP
-647 EVIDSFITSQHSQNE
+647 ELHNQNE
-662 IENEIRTIEQKLE
+662 MENDIRSIEEQIEK
-675 NIGVVNYLAK
+675 IGVVNYLAK

-690 LDTRQQEIS
+690 LDARHQEIS
-699 NSIEDLTSSKK
+699 ASIEDLTSSKK
-710 ELLVHIKEIEDE
+710 ELLLHIKEIEDE
-722 IEFRIDSSFNSISL
+722 IEFRIDSSFNSISV
-736 HFTEIFEQ
+736 HFAEIFEQ

-874 FESLIANEVNKDE
+874 FENLIANESNIDE
-887 WKWYKTSKT
+887 
-896 CRRNC
+896 